1 MTDTLQ
7 LLHTDEGRRAARI
20 LEWSRLLASVA
31 SHCALTRAAQRIE
44 ALMPRTDPTA
54 LREDWSWVEEF
65 RVLLA
70 HADEI
75 PLGSFED
82 LHDLVGEERRERGL
96 LDGEELAAVAGAAR
110 TLGEMLAGVRDRGDR
125 LPRTAR
131 CVRGC
136 EDPLPL
142 AERLQ
147 AALEPDGRLKDSASP
162 RLGGLRRV
170 AAGAEARMR
179 DAARRE
185 MEKASSGG
193 HTMSGE
199 IVMRGSRLC
208 IPVRA
213 GARTRV
219 PGIVHDRSGTGG
231 TLFIEPIAV
240 VEASNEAAEARL
252 AVEDE
257 ERRILVE
264 LNRAV
269 GERTPHLLALFE
281 RAVEIDAVR
290 ARARWGRAHGGEI
303 PQLSTRT
310 DAPIRLHQFR
320 HPLLQESLAAAG
332 RAADLVPL
340 DLFLADARMVLVS
353 GPNAGG
359 KTVSLK
365 SMGLAAL
372 MAQSGIPLPCT
383 SPPQLPIF
391 DHVLCDVGDEQSIA
405 DALSSFSGHL
415 AHLRRILELATP
427 RSLVL
432 LDEVGGGTDPQE
444 GVAIAR
450 ALLEHLARG
459 GARTFVTTHYGQLK
473 ALVQEDRA
481 FRHASMEF
489 DHERLVPLFSLQLD
503 VPGASHAL
511 EIAERMGLPE
521 EVLTR
526 ARELVGDD
534 RLRLDELLR
543 TMEQAR
549 REAEAARDALTREID
564 ENKLSRQKFDLLAR
578 EMKEQRRTRLDA
590 AEREAEGIV
599 RNARKR
605 VEKVLQ
611 EIREAGGNEQAV
623 EAARRAR
630 EEIEVRADRLRERL
644 DQRQRPEPERRP
656 ARIELQALARHAQLD
671 KVGRIV
677 EIRGERVTL
686 EVGGT
691 RLVARADQ
699 LVAPDA
705 VDEAT
710 ALRPVEGT
718 IRTQLVDASPLA
730 ATQVDVRGC
739 DTEDAWRLVDRAV
752 DRCLVTGMRE
762 LEVVHGKGTG
772 KLRQMLGERLGR
784 DPRIR
789 SARLGGDGRFDDGV
803 TLVQL

>member
-1 MTDTLQ
+1 MHDAVH
-7 LLHTDEGRRAARI
+7 LLATDEGRRAARI
-20 LEWSRLLASVA
+20 LEWDRLLERVA
-31 SHCALTRAAQRIE
+31 AHAALTRAADRVR
-44 ALMPRTDPTA
+44 ALVPIADAAR
-54 LREDWSWVEEF
+54 LREDWAWVEEV
-65 RVLLA
+65 RVLLE
-70 HADEI
+70 HGDEI
-75 PLGSFED
+75 PLGTIAD
-82 LHDLVGEERRERGL
+82 LHDLVGPERQDHGL
-96 LDGEELAAVAGAAR
+96 LDGEQLAAVAGAAR
-110 TLGEMLAGVRDRGDR
+110 TLGEMLEGVRDRGDR

-131 CVRGC
+131 CLRGT
-136 EDPLPL
+136 ESPLPL
-142 AERLQ
+142 ADRLQ

-162 RLGGLRRV
+162 RLGGLRRL
-170 AAGAEARMR
+170 AAAADARVR
-179 DAARRE
+179 EAARRE
-185 MEKASSGG
+185 MEKASAGG

-199 IVMRGSRLC
+199 IVLRGTRLC

-231 TLFIEPIAV
+231 TLFIEPMAV
-240 VEASNEAAEARL
+240 VEAGNELAEARL
-252 AVEDE
+252 AVEEE

-269 GERTPHLLALFE
+269 AERTPHLLELFE
-281 RAVEIDAVR
+281 RAVQIDAVR
-290 ARARWGRAHGGEI
+290 ARARWGRQNGGEI
-303 PQLSTRT
+303 PQLGDRA
-310 DAPIRLHQFR
+310 DAPIRLHAFR
-320 HPLLQESLAAAG
+320 HPLLRESLEAAG
-332 RAADLVPL
+332 RAQDLVPL
-340 DLFLADARMVLVS
+340 DLFLDDARMLLVS

-359 KTVSLK
+359 KTVALK

-383 SPPQLPIF
+383 SPPRLPIF

-415 AHLRRILELATP
+415 AHLQRILELSTT

-432 LDEVGGGTDPQE
+432 LDEIGGGTDPQE

-450 ALLEHLARG
+450 ALLEHLAARG
-459 GARTFVTTHYGQLK
+459 VRTLVTTHYGQLK
-473 ALVQEDRA
+473 ALVQEDRS

-489 DHERLVPLFSLQLD
+489 DHEALLPRFSLRLD

-511 EIAERMGLPE
+511 EIAERMGLPD
-521 EVLTR
+521 EVLAR
-526 ARELVGDD
+526 ARALVGDD

-543 TMEQAR
+543 TMEQTR
-549 REAEAARDALTREID
+549 LEAEQARDELRREID
-564 ENKLSRQKFDLLAR
+564 ENKSSRQKYDQLVR
-578 EMKEQRRTRLDA
+578 EMKQNRRVRLDE

-605 VEKVLQ
+605 VEKLLQ
-611 EIREAGGNEQAV
+611 EIREAGGSEQAV

-630 EEIEVRADRLRERL
+630 EEIETKADQLRTRL
-644 DQRQRPEPERRP
+644 DQRQKPQSPRRP
-656 ARIELQALARHAQLD
+656 ARIEIGALARHAQLE

-677 EIRGERVTL
+677 EIRGERITL

-705 VDEAT
+705 VEEA
-710 ALRPVEGT
+710 ALQRPVEGT
-718 IRTQLVDASPLA
+718 IRTQLVDASPVA
-730 ATQVDVRGC
+730 STQVDVRGY
-739 DTEDAWRLVDRAV
+739 DVDDAWRLVDRAV

-772 KLRQMLGERLGR
+772 KLRQVLGERLGR

-789 SARLGGDGRFDDGV
+789 SAQLGGGGRFDDGV